1 MLPAA
6 DLRAN
11 AARHA
16 AAAASGSSP
25 TGGTLTSSELLRR
38 LRDTQALLI
47 KFSEENGRLSADN
60 QQLQAN
66 RKALGAE
73 HANVL
78 DEIDLLRGKLSQ
90 LESNVLAAA
99 AAASTAGGSAG
110 PAGAAVAG
118 PGPQQAATGTAA
130 AATGGRGGG
139 GVLDLRSLL
148 QSLGLGEEV
157 VGGLLEVGVGPSAP
171 VGAEVDA
178 EQQQQH
184 GRDAR

>member
-1 MLPAA
+1 M
-6 DLRAN
+6 
-11 AARHA
+11 
-16 AAAASGSSP
+16 
-25 TGGTLTSSELLRR
+25 
-38 LRDTQALLI
+38 
-47 KFSEENGRLSADN
+47 
-60 QQLQAN
+60 
-66 RKALGAE
+66 
-73 HANVL
+73 L

-110 PAGAAVAG
+110 PAGTAAAG
-118 PGPQQAATGTAA
+118 PGSQQ

-171 VGAEVDA
+171 AGTEGEA
-178 EQQQQH
+178 EQQQQ